1 MTFDDAR
8 RSFPGLDDKTFLDS
22 ACVSL
27 VPRQARDAIRAFVDL
42 AMLCP
47 ADDASKQHI
56 AMDES
61 REHAAAEAARL
72 LRADRRQI
80 ALVESTTHG
89 LNVAANAIPFE
100 PGDNVLVADTEYLQV
115 AIPWA
120 KKAEAVGIA
129 VKPVRSRAGALAVED
144 FERAIDAR
152 TRAVCVSSVQW
163 CSGCR
168 VDVQTLGRLCR
179 DRGIWFVVDAIQ
191 EMGALAI
198 DLAEPWAD
206 FVVAGGHKWMN
217 APFGCGVMWLSP
229 RALETLDPSSWGYL
243 ALEAPEG
250 GWQAYFETP
259 DITPYRRYDFPRVA
273 KRFEIGGTSNY
284 PGAIGLTESLKLVN
298 ALGVERVEAQ
308 VLRLA
313 TFAREA
319 LAGAGAHLVSVED
332 PAARSGI
339 TMFSWYRDP
348 KRDRA
353 LLDRLLGER
362 VFLAM
367 RYTSGIGGLRVST
380 HYFNDEEDVLRM
392 VAALKRVTGGR
403 A

>member
-8 RSFPGLDDKTFLDS
+8 RSFPGLDDKVFLDA

-27 VPRQARDAIRAFVDL
+27 VPRQARDAVRAFVDL
-42 AMLCP
+42 AMRCP

-61 REHAAAEAARL
+61 REHAAMEAARL
-72 LRADRRQI
+72 LHADRRQI

-89 LNVAANAIPFE
+89 LNIAANAIPFE
-100 PGDNVLVADTEYLQV
+100 RGDNVLVADTEYLQV

-120 KKAEAVGIA
+120 KKAEASEIA
-129 VKPVRSRAGALAVED
+129 VKPVPSRGGALAVED
-144 FERAIDAR
+144 FERAIDER
-152 TRAVCVSSVQW
+152 TRAICVSSVQW
-163 CSGCR
+163 CSGWR
-168 VDVQTLGRLCR
+168 VDVVTLGRMCR
-179 DRGIWFVVDAIQ
+179 ERGIWFVVDAIQ

-217 APFGCGVMWLSP
+217 APFGCGVIWMSP
-229 RALETLDPSSWGYL
+229 RVLDTLDPSSWGYL
-243 ALEAPEG
+243 ALEPPDG

-259 DITPYRRYDFPRVA
+259 DITPFRRYDFPRVA

-284 PGAIGLTESLKLVN
+284 PGAIALAESLKLVN
-298 ALGVERVEAQ
+298 ALGIDRVEAR
-308 VLRLA
+308 VLTLA
-313 TFAREA
+313 AFAREE
-319 LAGAGAHLVSVED
+319 LAKAGAHLVSSDD
-332 PAARSGI
+332 PDARSGI

-348 KRDRA
+348 KQDRA
-353 LLDRLLGER
+353 LLDRLLRER

-380 HYFNDEEDVLRM
+380 HYFNDEEDVLEM
-392 VAALKRVTGGR
+392 VAALQRVTNGR
-403 A
+403 S